1 MRSKAS
7 LRVCSQSLLKSE
19 MLPPTMVCKLAPMVP
34 TMERERTTIPRTT
47 PRLRFTRKPG
57 SSNAVVTNSCGTM
70 SSPFCRTPFV
80 GRTPLAPIDL
90 DHRRVFNDD
99 GPFQRIYDAEP
110 RGAID
115 GGLRGVPVAVFA
127 RRGGGGG
134 GGGGGRRGGGGVV
147 ESGGGR
153 GRAGGRRRAHPPRG

>member
-57 SSNAVVTNSCGTM
+57 SSNAVVTYSCGTM
-70 SSPFCRTPFV
+70 VASRAPVNFDGRRTFHYEALLQAV
-80 GRTPLAPIDL
+80 T
-90 DHRRVFNDD
+90 
-99 GPFQRIYDAEP
+99 
-110 RGAID
+110 
-115 GGLRGVPVAVFA
+115 PVANN
-127 RRGGGGG
+127 
-134 GGGGGRRGGGGVV
+134 
-147 ESGGGR
+147 R
-153 GRAGGRRRAHPPRG
+153 GRDGIAAHRHRPLLPQEEFGP